1 MSDAIRAKARLRG
14 LMIHLIAYFVI
25 SGAAFAINV
34 STNPETAWFVLPVV
48 GWGAIL
54 ALHVAYVMGL
64 FDVFFN
70 NQRRD

>member
-1 MSDAIRAKARLRG
+1 MSEAPEGNRSKARLRG
-14 LMIHLIAYFVI
+14 FAIHLIVYFVLASLAVAGNI
-25 SGAAFAINV
+25 VF
-34 STNPETAWFVLPVV
+34 TPETIWFVFPLV

-70 NQRRD
+70 K